1 MRNFRDIKAWGKAHR
16 LTLAVYEATKT
27 FPADERFGLTSQAR
41 RAAASIPTNIAEGC
55 GRAGEAELA
64 RYFHIAAGSASELE
78 YLLLLARDLG
88 YLTDDQQI
96 SLTAGVSEVKRMIY
110 AFTLVLSC
118 VNSRMFF

>member
-1 MRNFRDIKAWGKAHR
+1 MRNFRDIKVWGKAHR

-27 FPADERFGLTSQAR
+27 FPADERFGLKSQAR
-41 RAAASIPTNIAEGC
+41 RGAASIPTNIAEGC
-55 GRAGEAELA
+55 GRTGEAELA

-110 AFTLVLSC
+110 AFTQALKGTA
-118 VNSRMFF
+118 